1 MPIRWEYAVDLGSEN
16 IRAATSDEIYTDS
29 AYAAF
34 RSGSDSPFLYGERAL
49 ALYGREPEGVRVFSP
64 VRNGRVED
72 MPLYAKWAK
81 RLTQDGEKRVLKRSG
96 VLFGVPRAMTESARD
111 ELSRRIIDEG
121 IPAVGLVSNVTAGTL
136 GAGIDALSCEGV
148 CALDAGA
155 EQITVALISGGRI
168 AKCDSLSFGMSR
180 IDELI
185 INELRADLGIS
196 IGPRTAKAI
205 KHELAAARGAMGG
218 AKTEKA
224 VYDLK
229 DMLPRLRD
237 ISANDIRKCV
247 DSVVNEICE
256 LCMRVIR
263 FAPEELAS
271 DLTKNG
277 IVAFGGGAELF
288 GLDLA
293 INSYTGIE
301 VRTADEPS
309 ESIIRGLSKILRNP
323 REYAVLI
330 EDETEESRRP

>member
-1 MPIRWEYAVDLGSEN
+1 MPVRWEYAVDLGSEN
-16 IRAATSDEIYTDS
+16 VRAATGAEIYTDS
-29 AYAAF
+29 ALAAF
-34 RSGSDSPFLYGERAL
+34 RSGSDAPFLFGERAL
-49 ALYGREPEGVRVFSP
+49 ALYGREPEGVRVLSA
-64 VRNGRVED
+64 VRYGRVED
-72 MPLYAKWAK
+72 ASLYAKWAK
-81 RLTQDGEKRVLKRSG
+81 RLTQDSERRVLKRPG
-96 VLFGVPRAMTESARD
+96 VLFSVPRAMTESARD

-121 IPAVGLVSNVTAGTL
+121 VPAVGLVSNVTAGAL
-136 GAGIDALSCEGV
+136 GAGVDALSCEGV

-155 EQITVALISGGRI
+155 EQTTVALISGGRV
-168 AKCDSLSFGMSR
+168 AKYGSLNFGMSR

-185 INELRADLGIS
+185 ISELRALMGAS

-205 KHELAAARGAMGG
+205 KHELAAARGALGG

-224 VYDLK
+224 VFDLK

-237 ISANDIRKCV
+237 IKADDIRKCV

-256 LCMRVIR
+256 LCMRVVR

-288 GLDLA
+288 GLDMAL
-293 INSYTGIE
+293 NSYTGLE
-301 VRTADEPS
+301 VRTSDEPG
-309 ESIIRGLSKILRNP
+309 ESIIRGLAKILKNP
-323 REYAVLI
+323 KEYAVLI